1 MQHLFTDVVKPARSK
16 RDSQQ
21 ATSHVDRLL
30 FLLPGLD
37 KIHSIWDANLFLDQ
51 GPFIIN
57 GPQKLMKEAIDAHS
71 NYNTTELDRSREKKT
86 KNERREGDN
95 SAVAVN
101 SNTTDSYFAGK
112 VKDV

>member
-1 MQHLFTDVVKPARSK
+1 
-16 RDSQQ
+16 
-21 ATSHVDRLL
+21 
-30 FLLPGLD
+30 
-37 KIHSIWDANLFLDQ
+37 
-51 GPFIIN
+51 
-57 GPQKLMKEAIDAHS
+57 MKEAIDAHS